1 MTQQEQVQ
9 GRILEQLRWEE
20 KTLMGMRERLE
31 RINSNNTKNV
41 ELQRQKLIGMIE
53 VAKICNVDTRE
64 FSWIYN
70 I

>member
-1 MTQQEQVQ
+1 MTQQEHIKA
-9 GRILEQLRWEE
+9 RILEQLRWEE

-53 VAKICNVDTRE
+53 VAKICDVDTRE
-64 FSWIYN
+64 FHWIYN

>member
-41 ELQRQKLIGMIE
+41 EFQRQKLIGMIE